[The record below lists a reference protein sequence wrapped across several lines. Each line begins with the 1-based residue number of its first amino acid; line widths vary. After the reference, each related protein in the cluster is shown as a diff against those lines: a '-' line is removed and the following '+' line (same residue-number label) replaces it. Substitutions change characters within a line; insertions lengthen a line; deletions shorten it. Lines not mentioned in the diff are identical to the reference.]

1 MRPYFLFFSFL
12 FINFSFAQYIKGRV
26 VDALNQPLAAA
37 NVYYEGTTLSTF
49 TNDNGDFILVY
60 EPQLKRP
67 IVVSYIGYVTAF
79 IENYTVGE
87 RLTIKLTQ
95 DVDALREVVVKKD
108 KFSRKEKMA
117 IFKEYFLGKTSFGL
131 KTIIENEDD
140 IVLEYDEETFMLK
153 AYANKPLVI
162 INPSLGYKIN
172 YELVDFEIQFSML
185 SLNPHAIKRSYYAGF
200 TRFEEIENSFRI
212 LKKREQAYRGSPM
225 HFYRNLIN
233 GIWGKDDFQLFLRGH
248 MTSPSNHFTVTKETD
263 RYKVDIKRQKIDFE
277 NDNLVAYFELLF
289 DGNENS
295 IVQFNAETI
304 YLDPYGNNLSSR
316 DVSFSGPIQF
326 KRLGDTLPLNYGL

>member
-1 MRPYFLFFSFL
+1 MRLHYLLLYFLCF
-12 FINFSFAQYIKGRV
+12 NFSFAQYIKGRV
-26 VDALNQPLAAA
+26 VDDLNQPLAAA

-67 IVVSYIGYVTAF
+67 IVVSYIGYVTTYV
-79 IENYTVGE
+79 ESYTISE
-87 RLTIKLTQ
+87 HLTIKLTQ
-95 DVDALREVVVKKD
+95 DIGALREVVVKKD

-117 IFKEYFLGKTSFGL
+117 IFKEHFLGKTAFGL

-162 INPSLGYKIN
+162 VNPSLGYKIN
-172 YELVDFEIQFSML
+172 YELVDFEVQFSIL
-185 SLNPHAIKRSYYAGF
+185 SLNPHAIKRSYYAGY
-200 TRFEEIENSFRI
+200 TRFEEIENSSRI

-233 GIWGKDDFQLFLRGH
+233 GIWGKNDFQLFLRGH
-248 MTSPSNHFTVTKETD
+248 LTNPSNHFTVTKEAD

-277 NDNLVAYFELLF
+277 NDNLVAFFGLLF

-304 YLDPYGNNLSSR
+304 YVDPYGNNLSSR
-316 DVSFSGPIQF
+316 DVSFSGFIQF